1 MSLQIDPSKIP
12 YEFRPEYERA
22 VVRLC
27 VVSLPFWERAGKYLE
42 GDLLGTAEAR
52 LVMSTLTELVKEGGH
67 PASGKS
73 PLMRVIQ
80 RIQNKSTED
89 GRITRQEVGSC
100 YEWLTGADH
109 LDCEAAVADVAL
121 KVKQQ
126 YLRKVSYLGS
136 AVLLADDKAQA
147 VQKIRSTIDV
157 LDGVGNAKRS
167 QLFDALSADDMIPA
181 LRIARLPRI
190 PFGIPPLDML
200 MGGGPQRGRLGFVV
214 AHSGF
219 GKSTM
224 LTHHCCNAARLREPS
239 IYFTGELL
247 RGDQSL
253 RTLSNLTSVPME
265 QIKESDEWSAEAT
278 IRYSW
283 LVEKRIIIPPVIH
296 PFASTVTKGTEL
308 FEIVEEYEKRQGYRF
323 RSVYIDADEHVDYN
337 FDFPG
342 AEKSRKEDPGTYR
355 GYGLLY
361 AYLSWQAKGGQED
374 PSDNPD
380 LTRVVMT
387 ASQAKGEPNTARF
400 KLLTGEEAADSKRKI
415 RLADW
420 CVTVNYK
427 FAEKGNIF
435 FLPKGRHDKGAGN
448 ATPVMSRNFEC
459 AQMVRVDDVYPWV
472 VDPKLW
478 ETTKRQ
484 RSLWPTQ

>member
-27 VVSLPFWERAGKYLE
+27 VVSTEFWERAGKYLE
-42 GDLLGTAEAR
+42 GDLLGVPESR
-52 LVMSTLTELVKEGGH
+52 LVVSVLSELVKEGSH
-67 PASGKS
+67 PANGKA
-73 PLMRVIQ
+73 PLVRVVQ
-80 RIQNKSTED
+80 RIQNRSTED
-89 GRITRQEVGSC
+89 GRVTRQEVTAC
-100 YEWLTGADH
+100 YEWLTGADV
-109 LDCEAAVADVAL
+109 LDCNAAVADVSL

-126 YLRKVSYLGS
+126 YLRRVAHLGPS
-136 AVLLADDKAQA
+136 VLLADDKEQA
-147 VQKIRSTIDV
+147 VQKLRSTIAIIEE
-157 LDGVGNAKRS
+157 VGSPRRS
-167 QLFDALSADDMIPA
+167 QLFGALSAEDMVPA

-190 PFGIPPLDML
+190 PFGIPPLDTL
-200 MGGGPQRGRLGFVV
+200 MGGGPQRGRFGFVV

-265 QIKESDEWSAEAT
+265 RIKESDEWATEAAL
-278 IRYSW
+278 RYSW
-283 LVEKRIIIPPVIH
+283 LVERRLIVPPIVH
-296 PFASTVTKGTEL
+296 PFASTVTKGDEL
-308 FEIVEEYEKRQGYRF
+308 FEVVAEYEKRQGFRF
-323 RSVYIDADEHVDYN
+323 HSVYVDADEHVDYN

-342 AEKSRKEDPGTYR
+342 AEKSRREDPGTYR
-355 GYGLLY
+355 GYGMLY

-420 CVTVNYK
+420 AVTVNYK
-427 FAEKGNIF
+427 FAEKGNVF

-448 ATPVMSRNFEC
+448 ATPVLSRNFEC
-459 AQMVRVDDVYPWV
+459 AQMVRVDDIYPWN